1 MAEPTPP
8 PDRFRAAWERVRQT
22 HAHAFDTLAGTYP
35 PADPAQC
42 PRVVGIPWCR
52 RPLRNECEGYH
63 RRMPRDLCARGA
75 GSLTCPDTE
84 AP

>member
-1 MAEPTPP
+1 MTRQ
-8 PDRFRAAWERVRQT
+8 PDRLHAAMARVMQT
-22 HAHAFDTLAGTYP
+22 HARTFDTLAGTHP